1 MKKPTGKKKI
11 VIIVVIIVAIAL
23 AVGSFLYFKNK
34 QNQKTTQGQ
43 NSNQDTAKTSSS
55 QASGQKSATSDTK
68 TGSTNSNNTNQT
80 NTDIPTP
87 VLVKSAGNTGP
98 APAGVLIDFTCFGP
112 SGYSCQLTLKPK
124 SGSAPNFDKKSLTTD
139 SRGQSFANWEW
150 KTVSGSWQA
159 QAVLYN
165 SSGQS
170 KASDPQSFE
179 VKW

>member
-1 MKKPTGKKKI
+1 MNKRTGRKKI
-11 VIIVVIIVAIAL
+11 VIIVVILLAIAL
-23 AVGSFLYFKNK
+23 AVGGFLYFKNK
-34 QNQKTTQGQ
+34 QNKK
-43 NSNQDTAKTSSS
+43 SNQVQSSS
-55 QASGQKSATSDTK
+55 QSSNKSTNQSATPKTTNGDTK
-68 TGSTNSNNTNQT
+68 TGSTNSNNASQNSV
-80 NTDIPTP
+80 NVPTP

-112 SGYSCQLTLKPK
+112 SGYSCQLILKPK
-124 SGSAPNFDKKSLTTD
+124 SGTAPSFDKKNLSTD

>member
-11 VIIVVIIVAIAL
+11 VIIAVIILVIAL
-23 AVGSFLYFKNK
+23 AIGGFLYFRNK
-34 QNQKTTQGQ
+34 QTKSTTQGQ
-43 NSNQDTAKTSSS
+43 SSSQDSSKTSSS
-55 QASGQKSATSDTK
+55 QASGQKTNTGDSK

-80 NTDIPTP
+80 NVDVPTP

-112 SGYSCQLTLKPK
+112 SGYACQLTLKPK
-124 SGSAPNFDKKSLTTD
+124 SGTAPSFDKKNLSTD